1 MNAESVNQSVPPD
14 PELAWRVLG
23 LLNLFRLLVPI
34 VLGIQFTLLPE
45 QGGLGAVAPTVFT
58 WSLGLI
64 WIGGIGFIAMLKLR
78 RPDLSLQAYVHAC
91 FDVTVIALL
100 LAASGGAD
108 SGLGLIFILP
118 IGAISLLL
126 PQRHAAFIAGYAA
139 VLVLSQETWLQL
151 SSEGASGDFPRAGL
165 LGLLLLVVSATVAG
179 IANRLRRS
187 EAQVRQRDVDLA
199 NLAELS
205 QFVVEKL
212 RESVVVVD
220 VEDRIRL
227 INESARQILGVS
239 GDMRGRL
246 LGEASPRLLYLL
258 ETWRNGVSR
267 GEETSGTLIGAD
279 GAREIR
285 PTFAPLGP
293 RIPCPTIVF
302 LQDLSEQT
310 ERARQTKLAALGRLS
325 ASIAHEIRNPVGAM
339 SHAAQLLAESPDRQV
354 DDQRLIEIIGGN
366 AARISQ
372 IVENVMQLSVGREVH
387 SERMPLRE
395 WLENFLAEGLG
406 GGELPEGRIGLEQPE
421 DDLEIRADPSQLRQ
435 ILRNLVEN
443 ACHFGLDTADKRVEL
458 RSGRMAG
465 SGRPFVEVLDRGPGV
480 PEEQRERVFEPFFT
494 TRQGGTGLGLF
505 ISRELAQGIAAMM
518 TYEPRPGGGSIFRIV
533 FADPAR
539 WE

>member
-1 MNAESVNQSVPPD
+1 MKADAADLSVPPD

-34 VLGIQFTLLPE
+34 VLGVQFTLLPE
-45 QGGLGAVAPTVFT
+45 QGELGTAAPTLFT
-58 WSLGLI
+58 WALVLS
-64 WIGGIGFIAMLKLR
+64 WVGGIGFIAMLKLR
-78 RPDLSLQAYVHAC
+78 KPDLSLQAYVHAC

-100 LAASGGAD
+100 LAASGGVD
-108 SGLGLIFILP
+108 SGLGLLFVLP
-118 IGAISLLL
+118 VGAVSLLL
-126 PQRHAAFIAGYAA
+126 PQRHASFIAGYAA
-139 VLVLSQETWLQL
+139 VLILLQETWHSL
-151 SSEGASGDFPRAGL
+151 SVMGPAGDFPRAGL

-187 EAQVRQRDVDLA
+187 EAQVRQRDIDLA

-246 LGEASPRLLYLL
+246 LGEVSPRLLYLL
-258 ETWRNGVSR
+258 ETWRNAVAR
-267 GEETSGTLIGAD
+267 GEETAGTLVGAEGD
-279 GAREIR
+279 REIR
-285 PTFAPLGP
+285 PNFAPLGP

-302 LQDLSEQT
+302 LKDLSEQS
-310 ERARQTKLAALGRLS
+310 EQARQSKLAALGRLS
-325 ASIAHEIRNPVGAM
+325 ASIAHEVRNPVGAM

-354 DDQRLIEIIGGN
+354 DDSRLIEIIRDN
-366 AARISQ
+366 AARISE

-387 SERMPLRE
+387 AERMPLKE
-395 WLENFLAEGLG
+395 WLENFVAEGIG
-406 GGELPEGRIGLEQPE
+406 GGELPQDRIDLQQPE

-458 RSGRMAG
+458 RSGRIVG

-494 TRQGGTGLGLF
+494 TRQGGTGVGLF
-505 ISRELAQGIAAMM
+505 ISRELAQGIGAMM

>member
-1 MNAESVNQSVPPD
+1 MNSDHINQAPPPD

-34 VLGIQFTLLPE
+34 VLGVQFTLLPE
-45 QGGLGAVAPTVFT
+45 QDGLGLVSPTAFAWALALT
-58 WSLGLI
+58 WV
-64 WIGGIGFIAMLKLR
+64 GGIGFIAMLKLR
-78 RPDLSLQAYVHAC
+78 RPDLAKQAYLHAC
-91 FDVTVIALL
+91 FDVTVIAIL
-100 LAASGGAD
+100 LATSGGVD
-108 SGLGLIFILP
+108 SGLGLVFILP
-118 IGAISLLL
+118 VGAVSLLL
-126 PQRHAAFIAGYAA
+126 PQRHASFIAGCGAM
-139 VLVLSQETWLQL
+139 LILLQETWLHVYQDGL
-151 SSEGASGDFPRAGL
+151 DGDFPRAGL
-165 LGLLLLVVSATVAG
+165 LGLLLLVISATVAG

-227 INESARQILGVS
+227 INESARQILGLS
-239 GDMRGRL
+239 GDLRGRL
-246 LGEASPRLLYLL
+246 LGEVSPRLLYLL
-258 ETWRNGVSR
+258 ETWRNSFSR
-267 GEETSGTLIGAD
+267 GEESSGTLIGAD
-279 GAREIR
+279 GTREIQ
-285 PTFAPLGP
+285 PNFAPLGN

-310 ERARQTKLAALGRLS
+310 EQSRQAKLAALGRLS

-339 SHAAQLLAESPDRQV
+339 SHAAQLLAESPNRQA
-354 DDQRLIEIIGGN
+354 DDQRLIEIIRGN
-366 AARISQ
+366 AARISE

-387 SERMPLRE
+387 PERMPLRE
-395 WLENFLAEGLG
+395 WLENYLAEGLG
-406 GGELPEGRIGLEQPE
+406 GGELPQGRIGLEQPE

-435 ILRNLVEN
+435 ILGNLVEN
-443 ACHFGLDTADKRVEL
+443 ACHFGLDEADKRVEL

-480 PEEQRERVFEPFFT
+480 PDERRERVFEPFFT

-505 ISRELAQGIAAMM
+505 ISREMAQGIGALM

>member
-1 MNAESVNQSVPPD
+1 MKAESVNQSVPPD

-45 QGGLGAVAPTVFT
+45 QGGLGTVAPTIFT

-100 LAASGGAD
+100 LAASGGSD
-108 SGLGLIFILP
+108 SGLGLIFVLP

-151 SSEGASGDFPRAGL
+151 SSEGAFGDFPRAGL
-165 LGLLLLVVSATVAG
+165 LGLLLLVVSARVAG

-246 LGEASPRLLYLL
+246 LGEVSPRLLYLL
-258 ETWRNGVSR
+258 ETWRNSVSR
-267 GEETSGTLIGAD
+267 GEETTGTLIGAD

-285 PTFAPLGP
+285 PNFAPLGH
-293 RIPCPTIVF
+293 RVPCPTIVF

-310 ERARQTKLAALGRLS
+310 EQARQSKLAALGRLS

-339 SHAAQLLAESPDRQV
+339 SHAAQLLAETPDRQV
-354 DDQRLIEIIGGN
+354 DDSRLIEIIRGN
-366 AARISQ
+366 ASRISE

-387 SERMPLRE
+387 AERMPLRE
-395 WLENFLAEGLG
+395 WLDNFLAEGLG
-406 GGELPEGRIGLEQPE
+406 GGELPEGRVSLEQPE
-421 DDLEIRADPSQLRQ
+421 DDLEIQADPSQLRQ
-435 ILRNLVEN
+435 VLRNLVEN
-443 ACHFGLDTADKRVEL
+443 ACHFGLGTADKRVEL

-494 TRQGGTGLGLF
+494 TRHGGTGLGLF
-505 ISRELAQGIAAMM
+505 ISRELAQGIGAMM
-518 TYEPRPGGGSIFRIV
+518 TYEPRPGGGSVFRIV
-533 FADPAR
+533 FADPSR

>member
-45 QGGLGAVAPTVFT
+45 QGGLGSVAPTVFK

-126 PQRHAAFIAGYAA
+126 PQRHATFIAGYAA
-139 VLVLSQETWLQL
+139 ILVLSQETWLKL
-151 SSEGASGDFPRAGL
+151 STDGTFGDFPRAGL
-165 LGLLLLVVSATVAG
+165 LGLLLLAVSATVAG

-258 ETWRNGVSR
+258 ETWRNSVSR
-267 GEETSGTLIGAD
+267 GEETTGALIGAD

-285 PTFAPLGP
+285 PTFVPLGP

-354 DDQRLIEIIGGN
+354 DDQRLIEIIGSN
-366 AARISQ
+366 AARISE
-372 IVENVMQLSVGREVH
+372 IVENVMQLSVGREIH
-387 SERMPLRE
+387 AERMPLRE
-395 WLENFLAEGLG
+395 WLDNFLAEGLG
-406 GGELPEGRIGLEQPE
+406 GGELPEGLVTLEQPE